1 VEKSVEKCVEKWLC
15 CLAGGLLALAIALVL
30 VLSLSLRNNVTV
42 GEEGL
47 AISGLRGIIAVS
59 TPSFST
65 RKEGETMSH
74 TAELIAV
81 GTELLLGEIANTDA
95 QTISQE
101 LSKLGINVFY
111 HTVVGD
117 NPGRLRQAVE
127 IARGRA
133 DIIITTGGLGP
144 TCDDLTKNVLAECFG
159 KALVYNEEAAERME
173 ERFRKMDRPLTENN
187 YQQAYLPEG
196 CTPFQNDWGTAP
208 GCAFEAEGVR
218 VLMLPGPPSECG
230 PMLKYRA
237 VPYLRALADG
247 AIVSRSLR
255 LFGIGE
261 SAVESRLRER
271 MNAMTNPTLA
281 PYAKEGEVEL
291 RLTAKAPTE
300 EEAYALIAPEEDR
313 LREELGELVYGVDV
327 PSLEW
332 VCLGLLKE
340 KGLTLSTAESCTGG
354 LMAQRMTSLPGA
366 SAAFKGGVVS
376 YWSQVKHD
384 VLGVPQDLLDRY
396 GAVSSPVAQAMAEGV
411 RKLTGSDLALSVTGV
426 AGPDRDERDNPV
438 GLVFVGLAWEGGA
451 FVRELHTV
459 GPRER
464 IRQVAASNGF
474 DLVRR
479 HLTGLPL

>member
-1 VEKSVEKCVEKWLC
+1 
-15 CLAGGLLALAIALVL
+15 
-30 VLSLSLRNNVTV
+30 
-42 GEEGL
+42 
-47 AISGLRGIIAVS
+47 
-59 TPSFST
+59 
-65 RKEGETMSH
+65 MSH

-95 QTISQE
+95 QTISRE
-101 LSKLGINVFY
+101 LSKLGINVYY

-117 NPGRLRQAVE
+117 NPGRLRQAVD
-127 IARGRA
+127 IARRRA
-133 DIIITTGGLGP
+133 DILITTGGLGP
-144 TCDDLTKNVLAECFG
+144 TCDDLTKTVLAEAFG
-159 KALVYNEEAAERME
+159 KSLVYNEEAARRIEAHFARTG
-173 ERFRKMDRPLTENN
+173 RPLTENN

-208 GCAFEAEGVR
+208 GCGFEADGVR
-218 VLMLPGPPSECG
+218 VVMLPGPPSECG
-230 PMLKYRA
+230 PMLRHRA
-237 VPYLRALADG
+237 VPYLRDLADG
-247 AIVSRSLR
+247 AIVSRTLR

-300 EEAYALIAPEEDR
+300 EEALALMAPEEER
-313 LREELGELVYGVDV
+313 LCRELGNLVYGVDV

-332 VCLGLLKE
+332 VCLELLKE

-354 LMAQRMTSLPGA
+354 LAAERMTALPGA
-366 SAAFKGGVVS
+366 SAVFKGGVVS
-376 YWSQVKHD
+376 YWSQVKRD
-384 VLGVPQDLLDRY
+384 VLGVPQDLLDAW
-396 GAVSSPVAQAMAEGV
+396 GAVSRPVARAMAEGV
-411 RKLTGSDLALSVTGV
+411 RALTGSDLAISFTGV

-438 GLVFVGLAWEGGA
+438 GLVYVALAWEGGA
-451 FVRELHTV
+451 FVRELHAS

-464 IRQVAASNGF
+464 IRRIAANNGF

-479 HLTGLPL
+479 HLTGLSL